1 LFRLAES
8 FNIGPQK
15 KIGGS
20 EPCFIIA
27 EAGSNHNRDLKLAFK
42 LIDIAFEANADAVKF
57 QTFTAETIASD
68 ADTDLSKIDFAGAK
82 SLFELYK
89 NLELPREWQ
98 KDLFSYAKEKGITF
112 LSTPFDEK
120 AVDELFQIGV
130 EAFKIASFE
139 ITHFPLLR
147 HVAQTDKPVLL
158 STGMATL
165 GEIEEAVEVLF
176 DAGCDKIGLFHC
188 GIGYPMKM
196 EDVNLRAMDT
206 MSHVFRC
213 PVGYSDHTLGIEV
226 PVAAV
231 ARGASMIEKHFTVG
245 HELPGPD
252 HGFALEPKDLMA
264 MVSGIRIVEKALG
277 SYLKGPAESEL
288 LHKKRG
294 CRSLYAK
301 KAIPKGTVITEDM
314 VSVLRPGA
322 GLHPRNMATIIGRR
336 VVRDICQNEPLT
348 WDCLIE

>member
-1 LFRLAES
+1 LAEN
-8 FNIGPQK
+8 FEIGTD
-15 KIGGS
+15 KIGKGA
-20 EPCFIIA
+20 PCYIIA
-27 EAGSNHNRDLKLAFK
+27 EAGSNHNRDLKLAFQ
-42 LIDIAFEANADAVKF
+42 LIDIAVEANVDGVKF
-57 QTFTAETIASD
+57 QTFSAETIASD
-68 ADTDLSKIDFAGAK
+68 ADTDLSRIDFAGAK

-139 ITHFPLLR
+139 IAHFPLLR
-147 HVAQTDKPVLL
+147 HVAQTNKPVLL
-158 STGMATL
+158 STGMALL
-165 GEIEEAVEVLF
+165 GEIEEAMAVLN
-176 DAGCDKIGLFHC
+176 DAGCDRIGLFHC
-188 GIGYPMKM
+188 GIDYPMNP
-196 EDVNLRAMDT
+196 ENVNLRAIDT
-206 MSHVFRC
+206 IKQAFQC
-213 PVGYSDHTLGIEV
+213 PVGYSDHTLGVEI
-226 PVAAV
+226 PFAAV

-245 HELPGPD
+245 RELQGPD
-252 HGFALEPKDLMA
+252 HGFALEPQDLMA

-301 KAIPKGTVITEDM
+301 NAIPKRTVITEDM

-348 WDCLIE
+348 WECLIE

>member
-1 LFRLAES
+1 MFKLNES
-8 FNIGPQK
+8 FEIATK
-15 KIGGS
+15 KIGKGAS
-20 EPCFIIA
+20 CYIIA
-27 EAGSNHNRDLKLAFK
+27 EAGSNHNRDLKLAFQ
-42 LIDIAFEANADAVKF
+42 LIDIAVEANADAVKF
-57 QTFTAETIASD
+57 HTFTAETIASD
-68 ADTDLSKIDFAGAK
+68 ANTDLSRIDFAGAK

-98 KDLFSYAKEKGITF
+98 KELFSYAKEKGITF

-147 HVAQTDKPVLL
+147 HVAQTNKPVLL
-158 STGMATL
+158 STGMAL
-165 GEIEEAVEVLF
+165 IGEIEEAMAVLN
-176 DAGCDKIGLFHC
+176 DAGCDRIGLFHC
-188 GIGYPMKM
+188 GIGYPMNP
-196 EDVNLRAMDT
+196 EEVNLRAIDT
-206 MSHVFRC
+206 IKQAFQC
-213 PVGYSDHTLGIEV
+213 PVGYSDHTLGVEI
-226 PVAAV
+226 PFAAV

-245 HELPGPD
+245 RELPGPD
-252 HGFALEPKDLMA
+252 HGFALESKDLMA

-294 CRSLYAK
+294 RRSLYAK

-322 GLHPRNMATIIGRR
+322 GLHPRNMVTIIGRR
-336 VVRDICQNEPLT
+336 VVHDICQNGPLT